1 MEALPIPEPESEPES
16 EPVSEPE
23 PEPKADL
30 HPVRLPEKKPVII
43 DVPDPVPAPAPQPK
57 GEASWLRGLR
67 MFLKVL
73 VQLIIAI
80 LFGGVIGL
88 LLFVGIPWLNN
99 RFIVPLDQHEK
110 RLTVLETDYAQR
122 LNDLETER
130 KAQDEQVATL
140 LSQLDTQ
147 KQTFETGQA
156 TQTAAQAQSL
166 KDMEALRT
174 ALAEIEQKVAALE
187 TGAKELQTTLDGQ
200 QEQLD
205 QSDMTSQEQTAQLK
219 SLEQD
224 TQLLKAMGMLSR
236 ARLFLMQN
244 NLGLAELDMEAARD
258 TLAALR
264 PDLNKTQTQA
274 LDDILLRLD
283 QALKDLYTAP
293 VLVVDDL
300 EVAWQLL
307 RRGLEPLDLPQM
319 QAVITI
325 SPTLTAT
332 VTVSPTLTLEPVRPT
347 PTP

>member
-1 MEALPIPEPESEPES
+1 M
-16 EPVSEPE
+16 
-23 PEPKADL
+23 
-30 HPVRLPEKKPVII
+30 
-43 DVPDPVPAPAPQPK
+43 
-57 GEASWLRGLR
+57 G
-67 MFLKVL
+67 
-73 VQLIIAI
+73 
-80 LFGGVIGL
+80 
-88 LLFVGIPWLNN
+88 
-99 RFIVPLDQHEK
+99 
-110 RLTVLETDYAQR
+110 
-122 LNDLETER
+122 
-130 KAQDEQVATL
+130 
-140 LSQLDTQ
+140 
-147 KQTFETGQA
+147 
-156 TQTAAQAQSL
+156 
-166 KDMEALRT
+166 ALRT

-200 QEQLD
+200 QEQLG
-205 QSDMTSQEQTAQLK
+205 QFGTTSQEQTAQLK

-264 PDLNKTQTQA
+264 PDLNKTQAQA

-332 VTVSPTLTLEPVRPT
+332 VTVSPTLTLEPVTPT